1 MRVNAVVMAD
11 DLEKKVQAGF
21 VCKRYV
27 AITVSY

>member
-11 DLEKKVQAGF
+11 DLEKKVRACF
-21 VCKRYV
+21 VCKRFV